1 MPYIWG
7 EFETSLRGSKVNA
20 EDVKK
25 ILHKTCSGHAHGHGV
40 AKVAGLSLLFIF
52 LQLLFKSQNYALRP
66 TPYYKF

>member
-7 EFETSLRGSKVNA
+7 EFETSLRGSKVNS

-40 AKVAGLSLLFIF
+40 AKVAGFSLF
-52 LQLLFKSQNYALRP
+52 LKSASTQNLVFVQTFVYH
-66 TPYYKF
+66 

>member
-7 EFETSLRGSKVNA
+7 EFETSLRGSKVNS

-40 AKVAGLSLLFIF
+40 AKVAGFSLF
-52 LQLLFKSQNYALRP
+52 LRSAS
-66 TPYYKF
+66 T